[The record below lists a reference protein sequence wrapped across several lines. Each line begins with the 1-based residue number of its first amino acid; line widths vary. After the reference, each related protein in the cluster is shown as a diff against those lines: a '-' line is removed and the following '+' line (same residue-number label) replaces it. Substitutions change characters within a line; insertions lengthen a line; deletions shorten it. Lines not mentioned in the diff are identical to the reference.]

1 MCLQSQQGSV
11 SSSCLLY
18 PAPGSSF
25 STSVSQRWRRVSLLM
40 LMPSCDQCDLKLLV
54 GSAPFHISWINS
66 PPGREPLPLWF
77 SRWHHL
83 QKSCPLKL
91 EPSKY
96 FTRGCWCQHVQPL
109 KYVSYHVTA
118 VFVAYTREA
127 VKFVC
132 FFWPIFKCLRSY
144 FSQVEV
150 YNPF

>member
-1 MCLQSQQGSV
+1 MPPVTAVQCVFQLFV
-11 SSSCLLY
+11 LSSTRLLLFNV
-18 PAPGSSF
+18 G
-25 STSVSQRWRRVSLLM
+25 VQRWRRVSLLM

-118 VFVAYTREA
+118 VIVAYTREA
-127 VKFVC
+127 VKFFVV
-132 FFWPIFKCLRSY
+132 FFFLAHFKMLAFIL
-144 FSQVEV
+144 FSGGGL
-150 YNPF
+150 